1 MSEIA
6 SVNVGTPRTVEF
18 RGKPVL
24 TSIYKAPVDGPVAV
38 AGINLAGDEQA
49 DRRVHGGTDKAVYA
63 YASEDYDWWS
73 DQLGFVVGAGHFGEN
88 LTTRGVDV
96 ARAVVGEQWKVG
108 DVLLEVSEPRMPC
121 FKLGIRMND
130 PAFLDRFSAS
140 DRPGAYLR
148 ILSEGTIAAGD
159 EVTIRNQPSHGLTVA
174 DVARI
179 HSRDHYDAYRL
190 LEIPELPSSWKRW
203 ATAVKDG

>member
-6 SVNVGTPRTVEF
+6 SVNVGTPRTVQF
-18 RGKPVL
+18 RGKPVM

-38 AGINLAGDEQA
+38 AGVNLAGDEQA
-49 DRRVHGGTDKAVYA
+49 DRRVHGGKHKAVYA

-96 ARAVVGEQWKVG
+96 AGAVVGEQWKVD

-130 PAFLDRFSAS
+130 PAFLDRFSAA

-159 EVTIRNQPSHGLTVA
+159 EVTIGDQPSHGLTVA

-179 HSRDHYDAYRL
+179 HSRDHYGAYRL